1 MDLPTYKLNETVSSS
16 ELETNLEGVFYKI
29 KNNEIGKAVILQDG
43 QPNFILLDINK
54 YEQIVANN
62 EDIIQ
67 NNNEDI
73 KKEELFL
80 DDEISEEEE
89 IQQALKSIESMNF
102 DKDMRKLAEDKITD
116 KVLMLRE
123 ERRRKKIQELS
134 NLDDEFKEIED
145 ELNNIDLMKQK
156 NSQIEEFWD

>member
-123 ERRRKKIQELS
+123 ERRKKKIQELS
-134 NLDDEFKEIED
+134 DIDDEFKEIED